1 MVEHYDFIFVGRPG
15 AAKETFSILREDYL
29 KRLKR
34 YVHVREHWI
43 REQGVTKEYKEIL
56 AKSEE
61 ADVLVVLDEKGKGL
75 SSKNLAQ
82 RLESWRNEGRRRIAF
97 VVGGAD
103 GLSDE
108 MKNKATWLFSL
119 SELTLPHRLAHV
131 VLLEQIYRA
140 HTIIKGE
147 PYHRE

>member
-34 YVHVREHWI
+34 YVHVREHWV
-43 REQGVTKEYKEIL
+43 REQGVSKEHKDIL
-56 AKSEE
+56 AKSED
-61 ADVLVVLDEKGKGL
+61 ADVVVVLDEKGKGV
-75 SSKNLAQ
+75 SSKKLAQ
-82 RLESWRNEGRRRIAF
+82 RLGNWRDEGRRRIAF

-103 GLSDE
+103 GLSKE
-108 MKNKATWLFSL
+108 LKAKATWVLSL

-131 VLLEQIYRA
+131 VLLEQLYRA

>member
-34 YVHVREHWI
+34 YVHVREHWV
-43 REQGVTKEYKEIL
+43 REQGVSKEYKDIL
-56 AKSEE
+56 GKSEE
-61 ADVLVVLDEKGKGL
+61 VDVLVVLDEKGKSL
-75 SSKNLAQ
+75 SSQKLAQ
-82 RLESWRNEGRRRIAF
+82 RLESWRDEGRRRIAF

-103 GLSDE
+103 GLSKE
-108 MKNKATWLFSL
+108 LKAKATWVLSL

-131 VLLEQIYRA
+131 VLLEQLYRA